1 MNKKQKIGFIIVGI
15 LVIGAIAI
23 SFFIGRMS
31 NEMSTVVTKED
42 FFVDIDG
49 DGLEDYVVK
58 AQFVLNKSGAS
69 ESVMIEGAE
78 NP

>member
-1 MNKKQKIGFIIVGI
+1 MNKKQKIGLIIIGI
-15 LVIGAIAI
+15 LAIGAIVI

-31 NEMSTVVTKED
+31 NEMSTVITKED

-49 DGLEDYVVK
+49 DGLEDYVLK
-58 AQFVLNKSGAS
+58 AQFVLNKSGIS
-69 ESVMIEGAE
+69 ENVMTEDIE

>member
-1 MNKKQKIGFIIVGI
+1 MNKKQKIGLIIIGI
-15 LVIGAIAI
+15 LAIGAIVI

-31 NEMSTVVTKED
+31 NEMSAVITKED

-49 DGLEDYVVK
+49 DGLEDYVLK
-58 AQFVLNKSGAS
+58 AQFVLNKSGIS
-69 ESVMIEGAE
+69 ENVMTEDIE